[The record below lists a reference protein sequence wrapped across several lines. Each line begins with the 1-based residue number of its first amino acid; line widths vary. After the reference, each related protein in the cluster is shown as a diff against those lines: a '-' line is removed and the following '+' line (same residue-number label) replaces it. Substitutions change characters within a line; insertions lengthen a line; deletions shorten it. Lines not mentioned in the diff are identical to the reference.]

1 MKELAYKFE
10 GQFKCLGENVEKYKT
25 FSASVEK
32 ELAKIDEDG
41 NESVLTISYKVKFI
55 DTGRFMASLL
65 SNLVDNLV
73 EEVQKIKCKICDC
86 FIECENVKDNSIKY
100 KCLSCNKDY

>member
-1 MKELAYKFE
+1 M
-10 GQFKCLGENVEKYKT
+10 EKYKT